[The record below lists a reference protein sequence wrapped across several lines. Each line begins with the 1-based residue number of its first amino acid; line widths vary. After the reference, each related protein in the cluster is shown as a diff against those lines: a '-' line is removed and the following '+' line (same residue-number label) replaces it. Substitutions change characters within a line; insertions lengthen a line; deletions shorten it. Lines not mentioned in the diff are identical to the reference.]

1 MNHTKTLLTILLL
14 ASLIF
19 LANCTFPRVN
29 LVPATN
35 TPTLQ
40 VLSSTDTPAP
50 LLPTPELGLA
60 ENPLILALPPS
71 ANSSGQIEAAKLLAS
86 LFTERTGYTVVTVVP
101 DSYAALVDSL
111 EKGNA
116 HVVVLDPYAYELAYQ
131 KGLVKAIYAVMKDG
145 KSMYGAQFLATRK
158 GGFESFFNGSE
169 NENTADAKIALA
181 QFADKKPC
189 WVDETSASGYVVPL
203 GFLNENQIIT
213 KPAAFVGGHPTV
225 VRSLYASGI
234 CDFGATYIDA
244 RKFPSLEDEFP
255 DLMEQVIVV
264 WQIPAIIPYD
274 VVALSTNMSEGMRQL
289 FSDQIAAIM
298 QTDNGRAAFKAAY
311 GIEELQVSND
321 GFYEEFHIY
330 VDESAVDISTLVK

>member
-1 MNHTKTLLTILLL
+1 
-14 ASLIF
+14 
-19 LANCTFPRVN
+19 
-29 LVPATN
+29 
-35 TPTLQ
+35 
-40 VLSSTDTPAP
+40 
-50 LLPTPELGLA
+50 
-60 ENPLILALPPS
+60 
-71 ANSSGQIEAAKLLAS
+71 
-86 LFTERTGYTVVTVVP
+86 
-101 DSYAALVDSL
+101 
-111 EKGNA
+111 
-116 HVVVLDPYAYELAYQ
+116 
-131 KGLVKAIYAVMKDG
+131 MKDG
-145 KSMYGAQFLATRK
+145 ESTYGAQFLATRK
-158 GGFESFFNGSE
+158 GGFESFFNANE
-169 NENTADAKIALA
+169 NENTADANVALA

-189 WVDETSASGYVVPL
+189 WSDETSASGYVVPL

-274 VVALSTNMSEGMRQL
+274 VIALSTSMPEGMRQL

-298 QTDNGRAAFKAAY
+298 QTENGRAAFKAAY

-321 GFYEEFHIY
+321 GFYEEFRIY